1 MSNSFP
7 IVGVGASAGGLE
19 ATKQLLAELPAEPG
33 MAFVLVQHLDPAHAS
48 ELTHI
53 LARATSMAVEE
64 AHNGDE
70 LRPNHF
76 YVTPPDVALE
86 IADGKFSTTPR
97 APAGRPEYLIDRFL
111 RSLARDMQTRS
122 VAVILSGSGSD
133 GALGICE
140 VKAAGGVTIAQDEG
154 SAGQTSMPHA
164 AAQSGC
170 VDFIL
175 PPAEIA
181 GRLMRLGEH
190 RYLTA
195 PEPAAESPESDYD
208 GVIKYVR
215 SFTGIDF
222 SMYRE
227 TTIRRRILRRAMLFG
242 HDSIAKYLAQLKQD
256 EAEVKA
262 LHLDLLINV
271 TSFFRDTALFE
282 TLQHTVIPAIF
293 DAKPAGAPVRVWV
306 AGCSTGQEAYSIAM
320 LLFEGLDGR
329 PHLPLQIFA
338 TDLSG
343 EDILAKAR
351 AGTYPESI
359 ESEVTP
365 ARLERFFDKIER
377 GYRIKK
383 AVRDICVFAQQNI
396 TSDPSFSH
404 VDMIACR
411 NVLIYMSPA
420 LQQRV
425 LPIFHYALNVPG
437 YLVLGTSETVGQLG
451 HYFEMVDRAAKIYV
465 KKSDAPVVAQLPG
478 GAFSRVRETAPA
490 AQDRAPSLGDFHN
503 ETDRLLLGR
512 YAPPGVLIDE
522 NLNILEFRGRTAR
535 YLEIPAGQP
544 TTSLLKLA
552 QDGLILELREAL
564 NEAKTTNG
572 PVERRDVH
580 VRAGGVSRSVD
591 LEITPIAVAGA
602 RYRCFLVLFH
612 DSEAPPPGA
621 FHRGAAGH
629 WTQKLSAWLARW
641 RAAPPERSAGSGA
654 NAGEIERLQQEHE
667 ATKEFLQSL
676 LNERESSNE
685 ELRAA
690 NEEVLSSNE
699 ELQSTNEELE
709 TAKEELQSVNEELTT
724 VNEQLNSRNAE
735 LTQIN
740 NDFSNLLAST
750 NIPLVAVGADLR
762 IRFHTPPATIKMNLL
777 PSDIGR
783 PISHIRPAIAV
794 QNLEDLVRRVIDTQE
809 PLYEELR
816 DRDDRWHSL
825 RIFPYRA
832 GNRVDGAVI
841 VLVDIDDIKRSTD
854 LLQQQASMLKIADQR
869 KNEFLAMLGHELRNP
884 LGPMANV
891 LQLLRLPESSAVKHD
906 QALGVLDRQL
916 AQLTR
921 IVEDLLDATRI
932 SQGKIELRR
941 EHLDINTVL
950 RAAVETSRP
959 SLDASGHRFETA
971 FCAKVAYVNADPLRL
986 TQVLVNLLNNAAKF
1000 TPKNGYIQL
1009 ACRTATNSPQQV
1021 EISVRDNGIGMSPE
1035 LLGHVFELFTQGD
1048 TFENR
1053 RRGGLGIGLTLAR
1066 TLVEMHGGHIEAKS
1080 AGEGQGSEF
1089 IVRLPI
1095 AEAAA
1100 QPTISQ
1106 IKKAALAAAN
1116 ACRILV
1122 IEDNID
1128 QAQTLAALLS
1138 LWGYE
1143 VTTAN
1148 EGTAGIE
1155 LAETF
1160 KPDVVLVDLGLPG
1173 ISGYEVARRLRKHP
1187 ELKNACLV
1195 AQTGWGDA
1203 NDRRRTREAGFDHH
1217 LLKPLDPEELRSV
1230 IAQAR
1235 VFADPAG
1242 SHLKTSSS

>member
-1 MSNSFP
+1 MAEGGDFPLSNSFP

-33 MAFVLVQHLDPAHAS
+33 MAFVLIQHLDPAHPS

-53 LARATSMAVEE
+53 LGRATGMPVKE
-64 AHNGDE
+64 AQHGDE
-70 LRPNHF
+70 IRPNHF
-76 YVTPPDVALE
+76 YVMPADVALE

-97 APAGRPEYLIDRFL
+97 APAGRPEYLIDRFF
-111 RSLARDMQTRS
+111 RSLARDMQARA

-133 GALGICE
+133 GALGVCE
-140 VKAAGGVTIAQDEG
+140 VKAAGGVTIAQDEA

-164 AAQSGC
+164 AAQGGC
-170 VDFIL
+170 IDFVL

-190 RYLTA
+190 RYLTS
-195 PEPAAESPESDYD
+195 PETVVESPESDYD
-208 GVIKYVR
+208 DVIKYVR
-215 SFTGIDF
+215 SVTGIDF

-242 HDSIAKYLAQLKQD
+242 HDSIDKYLAQLKQD

-271 TSFFRDTALFE
+271 TSFFRDAALFE
-282 TLQHTVIPAIF
+282 ALERTVIPAIF
-293 DAKPAGAPVRVWV
+293 DAKSAGAPVRVWV

-329 PHLPLQIFA
+329 AHLPLQIFA

-351 AGTYPESI
+351 AGVYPESI
-359 ESEVTP
+359 ETEVTP
-365 ARLERFFDKIER
+365 ARLERFFDKIGR

-396 TSDPSFSH
+396 TADPPFSH

-451 HYFEMVDRAAKIYV
+451 NYFDIVDRAAKIYV
-465 KKSDAPVVAQLPG
+465 KRSEAPFVAQLPG
-478 GAFSRVRETAPA
+478 AAFSRMRDA
-490 AQDRAPSLGDFHN
+490 APSAQEHAPSIGDFHA
-503 ETDRLLLGR
+503 ETNRLLLGR

-552 QDGLILELREAL
+552 QDGLILELRNAL
-564 NEAKTTNG
+564 NEAKAANG

-602 RYRCFLVLFH
+602 RYRCYLVLFH
-612 DSEAPPPGA
+612 DAEAPPPGA
-621 FHRGAAGH
+621 FYRGADGGLA
-629 WTQKLSAWLARW
+629 QKFSAWFGRW
-641 RAAPPERSAGSGA
+641 WSRPSERPTASDG
-654 NAGEIERLQQEHE
+654 NATEMERLQQEHD

-724 VNEQLNSRNAE
+724 VNEQLNARNAE

-740 NDFSNLLAST
+740 NDFSNLLTST
-750 NIPLVAVGADLR
+750 NIPLVAVGSDLR

-783 PISHIRPAIAV
+783 PIGHIRPAVAV
-794 QNLEDLVRRVIDTQE
+794 QNLEDLVRRVIETQE

-825 RIFPYRA
+825 RIFPFRA
-832 GNRVDGAVI
+832 GNRIDGAVI
-841 VLVDIDDIKRSTD
+841 VLVDIDDVKRNAD

-891 LQLLRLPESSAVKHD
+891 LQILRLPESSGVKHE

-941 EHLDINTVL
+941 EHLDISTVL

-959 SLDASGHRFETA
+959 SLDASGHRFETN
-971 FCAKVAYVNADPLRL
+971 FCAEPAYVNADPLRL

-1000 TPKNGYIQL
+1000 TPKNGYIEL
-1009 ACRTATNSPQQV
+1009 ACRMMVNNPQQV

-1066 TLVEMHGGHIEAKS
+1066 TLVEMHGGQIEAKS

-1089 IVRLPI
+1089 IVRLPL
-1095 AEAAA
+1095 AAAAA
-1100 QPTISQ
+1100 QPTTSQ
-1106 IKKAALAAAN
+1106 IKRAALAAAKP
-1116 ACRILV
+1116 CRILV
-1122 IEDNID
+1122 IEDNLD
-1128 QAQTLAALLS
+1128 QAQTLAALLA

-1155 LAETF
+1155 IAATF

-1187 ELKNACLV
+1187 QLKDV
-1195 AQTGWGDA
+1195 RIIAQTGWGDS

-1217 LLKPLDPEELRSV
+1217 MLKPLDPEELRAV
-1230 IAQAR
+1230 LAR
-1235 VFADPAG
+1235 G
-1242 SHLKTSSS
+1242 RGLKTA